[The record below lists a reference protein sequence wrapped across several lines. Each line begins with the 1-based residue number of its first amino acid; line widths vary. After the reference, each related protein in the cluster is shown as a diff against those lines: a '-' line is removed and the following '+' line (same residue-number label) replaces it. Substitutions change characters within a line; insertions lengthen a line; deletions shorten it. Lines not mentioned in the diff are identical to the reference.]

1 MGSAFDPGSDQR
13 RIGTASFE
21 QLVTQHR
28 GALRA
33 CARRLLGDEAEADEV
48 VAEVLASAPR
58 ALALFRPA
66 GSLGSW
72 LQGVTVG
79 AALARLQA
87 RGARERAPA
96 REEPLRRLPA
106 HAAAAS

>member
-1 MGSAFDPGSDQR
+1 MASAFDPGSDQR
-13 RIGTASFE
+13 RIWTASFE
-21 QLVTQHR
+21 QRVAPHR

-33 CARRLLGDEAEADEV
+33 CARRLLGDEAEADAV

-79 AALARLQA
+79 AALARLEA
-87 RGARERAPA
+87 RGARERTAA
-96 REEPLRRLPA
+96 GEKPLRRLPA
-106 HAAAAS
+106 RAAATS

>member
-1 MGSAFDPGSDQR
+1 MASAIDPGSEPR
-13 RIGTASFE
+13 AIPAASFE
-21 QLVTQHR
+21 ARVLQHR

-33 CARRLLGDEAEADEV
+33 CARRLLDDDAEADAV

-66 GSLGSW
+66 GSLGCW

-79 AALARLQA
+79 TALAWR
-87 RGARERAPA
+87 RTGAGPVVR
-96 REEPLRRLPA
+96 
-106 HAAAAS
+106 S